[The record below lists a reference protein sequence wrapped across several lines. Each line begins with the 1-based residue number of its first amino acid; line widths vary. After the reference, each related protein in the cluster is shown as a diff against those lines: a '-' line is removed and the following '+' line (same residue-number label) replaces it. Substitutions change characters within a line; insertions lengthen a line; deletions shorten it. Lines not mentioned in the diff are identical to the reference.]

1 MTKPNNPSRRQFI
14 RTSAALGTGLM
25 LELHLTRNALA
36 SSSDAANH
44 FTPNAWLE
52 IQPDN
57 TVIFTLA
64 ESEMGQGVMTSLPMI
79 LAEELEVN
87 WQHIQVRQAPY
98 NPIYGKQSTGG
109 STSVSQGWEVLRHA
123 GATARIML
131 IAAAAQQWKVTANE
145 CRAENSRIIHPASGR
160 SFAFGELAQHAAQQS
175 LPTTVKLKR
184 PNEYRIIGKSM
195 PRLDSPKK
203 ITGTAEFGI
212 DVRVPDMLIAT
223 IKHSPVFGGK
233 VKTIDDSLAKTMPG
247 VKKIVNLGDSVAVIA
262 NNFWTAKKALD
273 VVKLTWSTPADNPI
287 SSATLRQQFIAALA
301 KPGAIA
307 RNDGDGKL
315 ALNGTTRIDADYSVP
330 FQAHATMEPMNCTAH
345 VHDGGCEI
353 WAPTQTPSTVY
364 SVALAHGL
372 SSFDRFMVKLKGKVS
387 NTPSAAIRV
396 NTTLIGGGFGR
407 RLETDFVKEAILLSK
422 AVAAPV
428 KLIWTREEDI
438 QHDFYRPMALARLSA
453 TLDNKGN
460 VLSWSYKLAS
470 PSLQDADEPGSLG
483 DEVDAGAVSGARNLP
498 YTIPNINVVYVLA
511 RTPAPIGPWRSVGN
525 SINGFI
531 TECFMDE
538 LAYAAKKDPVAFRLA
553 YLKDKPQH
561 SAVLELAASKSG
573 WGKKLSPGHALG
585 AAVHYSFGSYVAQVA
600 EVSLGKN
607 NKLIVHKV
615 TCAVDCGLV
624 VNPDSAV
631 AQIEGAIVFG
641 LTATLKSAITLEHG
655 AVVQSNFHDFPLLD
669 ISEMPSIEVH
679 FIPSD
684 EDPRGL
690 GEPGVPPIAAAVMN
704 AYFALT
710 KKRVRQLPF
719 TTQPA

>member
-1 MTKPNNPSRRQFI
+1 MTEPNNPSRRQFI

-25 LELHLTRNALA
+25 LELHLTRKALA

-98 NPIYGKQSTGG
+98 DPIYGKQSTGG
-109 STSVSQGWEVLRHA
+109 STSVSQAWEVLRHA

-131 IAAAAQQWKVTANE
+131 IAAAAQQWKVAANE
-145 CRAENSRIIHPASGR
+145 CRAENSRIVHPASGR
-160 SFAFGELAQHAAQQS
+160 SFAFGELTQHAAQQS

-212 DVRVPDMLIAT
+212 DVRVPGMLIAT

-273 VVKLTWSTPADNPI
+273 VVKLTWSTPADSLV
-287 SSATLRQQFIAALA
+287 SSATLRQQFVAALD

-315 ALNGTTRIDADYSVP
+315 TSDGTTRIDADYAVP

-387 NTPSAAIRV
+387 NTPSSAIRV

-460 VLSWSYKLAS
+460 VLRWAYKLAS

-498 YTIPNINVVYVLA
+498 YSIPNIHVAYVLA

-561 SAVLELAASKSG
+561 RAVLELAASKSE
-573 WGKKLSPGHALG
+573 WGKKLLPGRAHG
-585 AAVHYSFGSYVAQVA
+585 VAVHYSFGSYVAQVA

-669 ISEMPSIEVH
+669 IREMPSIEVH

-704 AYFALT
+704 AYFTLT

-719 TTQPA
+719 TTQPV